1 VAARLISQTGV
12 GLQSLQI
19 QIAVLM
25 EKVTAKDE
33 AEEAANLVRERQRAF
48 DEKMRNE
55 KEAELNEMLETAKE
69 EAAEQQRQATHPT
82 LIRRP

>member
-1 VAARLISQTGV
+1 MAARLISQTGV

>member
-1 VAARLISQTGV
+1 
-12 GLQSLQI
+12 
-19 QIAVLM
+19 M